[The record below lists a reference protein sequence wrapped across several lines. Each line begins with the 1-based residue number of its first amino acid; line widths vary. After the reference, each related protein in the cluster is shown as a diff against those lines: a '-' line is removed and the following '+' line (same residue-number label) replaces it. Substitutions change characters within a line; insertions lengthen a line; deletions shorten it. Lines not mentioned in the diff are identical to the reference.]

1 MNSFNVLRLLTLTV
15 ASLFMLA
22 CASAGL
28 PQPSVDHNSD
38 YDFTTAA
45 TFAFMN
51 RKGGAAE
58 STVLSDMEINR
69 VNNAFALALTA
80 RGLTAVERKADAD
93 ILISWLLV
101 TKEQTDVRSY
111 NSTSYYQC
119 WGCGPAV
126 SDVSVR
132 QYTQGT
138 LIVDMVDPELRK
150 SVWRSV
156 VQSKL
161 ADERQ
166 LEGQQERFNAVAE
179 HMMEQYP
186 PQ

>member
-1 MNSFNVLRLLTLTV
+1 MNKFRVLQLPILLL
-15 ASLFMLA
+15 AGLALFG
-22 CASAGL
+22 CASGGL
-28 PQPSVDHNSD
+28 PQPTVDHNRD
-38 YDFTTAA
+38 YDFTTAK

-51 RKGGAAE
+51 RKSGPAE
-58 STVLSDMEINR
+58 SVVLSDMEINR
-69 VNNAFALALTA
+69 VNKAFELALGQ
-80 RGLTAVERKADAD
+80 RGLTLVESREDAD

-138 LIVDMVDPELRK
+138 LIVDMVDPQLRK

-161 ADERQ
+161 NSQHE
-166 LEGQQERFNAVAE
+166 LEGQQERFNVVAE
-179 HMMEQYP
+179 HMMAQYP

>member
-1 MNSFNVLRLLTLTV
+1 MLLLAGSVL
-15 ASLFMLA
+15 FG
-22 CASAGL
+22 CASGGL
-28 PQPSVDHNSD
+28 PQPIVDHNRD
-38 YDFTTAA
+38 YDFTAA
-45 TFAFMN
+45 KTFAFMN
-51 RKGGAAE
+51 RKSGPAE
-58 STVLSDMEINR
+58 SVVLSDMEINR
-69 VNNAFALALTA
+69 VNNAFERALTM
-80 RGLTAVERKADAD
+80 RGLTLVEKREDAD

-138 LIVDMVDPELRK
+138 LIVDMVDPEMRK

-161 ADERQ
+161 NAEHE
-166 LEGQQERFNAVAE
+166 LEGQQERFNNVAE
-179 HMMEQYP
+179 HMMAAYP